1 MGGSRAQMAL
11 AEREIAAGRHAEWP
25 MMLASLPHLADPV
38 AHRRSGPR
46 PLWTYAHVP
55 AGSTVDLTETVTAMF
70 ERVAP
75 GFRDLVV
82 AARACPPPDM
92 SDHNANYVGRRH
104 HRRRRDAVRAMVGPT
119 LRLNPWTTPIPKAY
133 LCSSAT
139 PPGTG
144 VHGMAG
150 YYAARTV
157 LRREFGI
164 KKLPSLSP

>member
-1 MGGSRAQMAL
+1 
-11 AEREIAAGRHAEWP
+11 
-25 MMLASLPHLADPV
+25 
-38 AHRRSGPR
+38 
-46 PLWTYAHVP
+46 
-55 AGSTVDLTETVTAMF
+55 
-70 ERVAP
+70 
-75 GFRDLVV
+75 
-82 AARACPPPDM
+82 
-92 SDHNANYVGRRH
+92 
-104 HRRRRDAVRAMVGPT
+104 

-164 KKLPSLSP
+164 KKLPKLSP